1 MGSSQSTPQQQ
12 QYYQPPERNNYL
24 KTKQTTNSVK
34 SDKKDSEMMK
44 NIKSKNLFYYIV
56 ALKDKENKIIEGYDL
71 MIAVDNNHEIQNTQV
86 LSIDDYNK
94 IAGSD
99 DFKNK
104 FNKLNKKIKTGGRR
118 NGMRRR
124 GGTINNIQQC
134 PPCALQQPQQQI
146 QYQKDTTFGQSFTSS
161 FGAGLGAGLGVMST
175 VLLMDLLLPRFNY
188 YGYGYYD
195 TYGYDNDVFIEVNN
209 YYPDNYDEGYEDG
222 YEDATDN
229 QENSGDNLDSS
240 NIDNTDNG
248 ADDGGDDYGDG
259 GDFSGGR
266 RRRKN
271 QKNKRIPRKS
281 KS

>member
-1 MGSSQSTPQQQ
+1 MGISQSTPQQQ
-12 QYYQPPERNNYL
+12 QYYQPPEKN
-24 KTKQTTNSVK
+24 NSVK

-56 ALKDKENKIIEGYDL
+56 ALKDKENKTIEGYDL
-71 MIAVDNNHEIQNTQV
+71 MIAVNNNHEIQNTQV

-104 FNKLNKKIKTGGRR
+104 FNKLNKKIKTGG
-118 NGMRRR
+118 RR

-209 YYPDNYDEGYEDG
+209 YYPDNYDEGYED
-222 YEDATDN
+222 ATDN
-229 QENSGDNLDSS
+229 QENSGDNLDSA
-240 NIDNTDNG
+240 NIDNTD
-248 ADDGGDDYGDG
+248 YGDY
-259 GDFSGGR
+259 GDFSGGGR
-266 RRRKN
+266 SRKN
-271 QKNKRIPRKS
+271 QKNKRSSKNQKNKRRQRLPKS
-281 KS
+281 

>member
-1 MGSSQSTPQQQ
+1 MGISQSTPQQQ
-12 QYYQPPERNNYL
+12 QQYYQPPKKNNSF
-24 KTKQTTNSVK
+24 KTKQITNSVK
-34 SDKKDSEMMK
+34 SNKKDSEMMK

-56 ALKDKENKIIEGYDL
+56 ALKDKENKTIEGYDL
-71 MIAVDNNHEIQNTQV
+71 MIAVNNNHEIQNTQV

-104 FNKLNKKIKTGGRR
+104 FNKKIKTVG
-118 NGMRRR
+118 RR

-146 QYQKDTTFGQSFTSS
+146 QYQKDTTFGQSFISS

-209 YYPDNYDEGYEDG
+209 YYPDNYDEGYED
-222 YEDATDN
+222 ATDN
-229 QENSGDNLDSS
+229 QENSGVNLDSA
-240 NIDNTDNG
+240 NIDND
-248 ADDGGDDYGDG
+248 AYDDGEYYENV
-259 GDFSGGR
+259 GDFSGGG
-266 RRRKN
+266 
-271 QKNKRIPRKS
+271 KRSKKSKKPRK
-281 KS
+281 KSILKIKF